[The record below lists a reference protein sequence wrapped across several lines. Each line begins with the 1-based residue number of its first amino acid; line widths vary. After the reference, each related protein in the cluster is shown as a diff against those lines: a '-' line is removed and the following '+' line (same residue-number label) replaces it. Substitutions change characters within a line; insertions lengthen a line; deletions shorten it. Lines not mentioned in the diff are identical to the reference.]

1 MNKAIQ
7 LVVALIILVFTVVM
21 AGLMAGL
28 MYVYLPYVLWT
39 SGNTGL
45 AIVYILWNVFGPML
59 LTGMKSTL
67 EGYNK

>member
-1 MNKAIQ
+1 MNKLTQ
-7 LVVALIILVFTVVM
+7 LVVALIILVFTV
-21 AGLMAGL
+21 GMAGL

-45 AIVYILWNVFGPML
+45 AIVYILWNVFGRML

>member
-1 MNKAIQ
+1 MNKVMQ
-7 LVVALIILVFTVVM
+7 LLVALIILVFTV
-21 AGLMAGL
+21 GMAGL

-45 AIVYILWNVFGPML
+45 AIVYILWNVLGRMV

-67 EGYNK
+67 EGYNN

>member
-21 AGLMAGL
+21 AGLM
-28 MYVYLPYVLWT
+28 YVYLPYMLWV

-45 AIVYILWNVFGPML
+45 AIVYILWNL
-59 LTGMKSTL
+59 LGRMVLTRMKTTL

>member
-7 LVVALIILVFTVVM
+7 LVVALIILVFTVV
-21 AGLMAGL
+21 MAGL

-59 LTGMKSTL
+59 LTRMKSTL

>member
-1 MNKAIQ
+1 MNKLTQ
-7 LVVALIILVFTVVM
+7 FVVALIILVFTVV
-21 AGLMAGL
+21 MAGL

-59 LTGMKSTL
+59 LKRMKSTL

>member
-7 LVVALIILVFTVVM
+7 LVVALIILVFTV
-21 AGLMAGL
+21 GMAGL

-59 LTGMKSTL
+59 LTRMKSTL

>member
-1 MNKAIQ
+1 MNKVMQ
-7 LVVALIILVFTVVM
+7 LVVSLIILVFTV
-21 AGLMAGL
+21 GMAGL

-45 AIVYILWNVFGPML
+45 AIVYILWNVFGRML

-67 EGYNK
+67 EGYNN

>member
-1 MNKAIQ
+1 MNKLTQ
-7 LVVALIILVFTVVM
+7 FVTALIILVFTV
-21 AGLMAGL
+21 GMAGL

-45 AIVYILWNVFGPML
+45 AIVYILWNVFGRML

>member
-1 MNKAIQ
+1 MNKVGQ
-7 LVVALIILVFTVVM
+7 LLVALIILVFTLGM
-21 AGLMAGL
+21 SGL

-45 AIVYILWNVFGPML
+45 AIVYILWNVFGRML

-67 EGYNK
+67 EGYKK

>member
-7 LVVALIILVFTVVM
+7 LVVALIILVFTVV
-21 AGLMAGL
+21 MAGL

-45 AIVYILWNVFGPML
+45 AIVYILWNL
-59 LTGMKSTL
+59 LGRMVLTRMKTTL

>member
-21 AGLMAGL
+21 AGLM
-28 MYVYLPYVLWT
+28 YVYLPYVLWT

-45 AIVYILWNVFGPML
+45 AIIYILWNVFGPML
-59 LTGMKSTL
+59 LTRMKTTL

>member
-1 MNKAIQ
+1 MNKGMQA
-7 LVVALIILVFTVVM
+7 LVGLIIMVFTVV
-21 AGLMAGL
+21 MAGL

-45 AIVYILWNVFGPML
+45 AIVYILWNL
-59 LTGMKSTL
+59 LGHMVLTRMKTTL

>member
-1 MNKAIQ
+1 MNKAMQ

-21 AGLMAGL
+21 AGLM
-28 MYVYLPYVLWT
+28 YVHLPYVLWT

-59 LTGMKSTL
+59 LKRMNSTL
-67 EGYNK
+67 EGYNN

>member
-1 MNKAIQ
+1 MNKVGQ
-7 LVVALIILVFTVVM
+7 LVVALIIMVFTLGM
-21 AGLMAGL
+21 TGL
-28 MYVYLPYVLWT
+28 MYVYLPYILWT

-45 AIVYILWNVFGPML
+45 AIAYILWNVFGLMV

>member
-1 MNKAIQ
+1 MNKVGQ
-7 LVVALIILVFTVVM
+7 LLVALIILVFTLGM
-21 AGLMAGL
+21 SGL

-45 AIVYILWNVFGPML
+45 AITYIVWNVFGRIV
-59 LTGMKSTL
+59 LTGMKKTL

>member
-1 MNKAIQ
+1 MNKVSQ
-7 LVVALIILVFTVVM
+7 LLVATIILVFTV
-21 AGLMAGL
+21 GMAGL

-45 AIVYILWNVFGPML
+45 AIVYILWNVFGRML
-59 LTGMKSTL
+59 LTGMKHTL

>member
-7 LVVALIILVFTVVM
+7 LLVALIILVFTVV
-21 AGLMAGL
+21 MAGL

-59 LTGMKSTL
+59 LTRMKTTL

>member
-1 MNKAIQ
+1 MNKGMQA
-7 LVVALIILVFTVVM
+7 LVALIILVFTV
-21 AGLMAGL
+21 GMAGL

-45 AIVYILWNVFGPML
+45 AIVYILWNVLGRMV

-67 EGYNK
+67 EGYSK